1 MTSQYQTMEIE
12 WKPALDDNGNQI
24 LAKDKTPI
32 VNSDPLV
39 LTPSYQGQYGGFAFQ
54 GVDGIWSLPM
64 GSPANA
70 LEIGIPVLVVLSLG
84 GFKSTGNRYLNIRR
98 IQPAGDNEP
107 AFSSQIPNSPN
118 SVSTASQQNPQEAS
132 DLQGTSPASLSTDT
146 GTSIREQ
153 VYFKGICTV
162 SPEIFRTL
170 PADRQAAMLEAF
182 WDTGLLLMRD
192 SVRKRALAKVSPMV
206 QAAVN
211 AGAKIIEEDG
221 EKFEVENLSWD
232 SEN

>member
-84 GFKSTGNRYLNIRR
+84 GFKSIS
-98 IQPAGDNEP
+98 AV
-107 AFSSQIPNSPN
+107 SSQQVIMSQLLAVRYQIHQIACPQR
-118 SVSTASQQNPQEAS
+118 ASRTHKKPQ
-132 DLQGTSPASLSTDT
+132 TS
-146 GTSIREQ
+146 
-153 VYFKGICTV
+153 K
-162 SPEIFRTL
+162 
-170 PADRQAAMLEAF
+170 
-182 WDTGLLLMRD
+182 GLLLHR
-192 SVRKRALAKVSPMV
+192 SRQIQGLLYGNKCTLRAYVP
-206 QAAVN
+206 
-211 AGAKIIEEDG
+211 
-221 EKFEVENLSWD
+221 FHRRY
-232 SEN
+232 SEHCQQIGKLQC